1 MRIDWNPITREEG
14 LNPSADGFTV
24 YAAEKT
30 LAEHAVWEFGEKHP
44 HVDITTVNPPFFYG
58 PFAPGWAASEPGVSA
73 LSTNGLIYNLLR
85 PDGPSLLHPAVID
98 VRDVARGLVLSLT
111 APPTSQVGQK
121 RILMSGP
128 WLSAQEATD
137 YIAEVR
143 PELKDQLS
151 EAAKKSG
158 PIPKHNIDTSR
169 ARDVLG
175 LEFRPWKQTLIDA
188 VDSII
193 AVEKEW
199 KSQGWKGEGWRA

>member
-1 MRIDWNPITREEG
+1 M
-14 LNPSADGFTV
+14 
-24 YAAEKT
+24 
-30 LAEHAVWEFGEKHP
+30 
-44 HVDITTVNPPFFYG
+44 
-58 PFAPGWAASEPGVSA
+58 
-73 LSTNGLIYNLLR
+73 
-85 PDGPSLLHPAVID
+85 
-98 VRDVARGLVLSLT
+98 
-111 APPTSQVGQK
+111 
-121 RILMSGP
+121 
-128 WLSAQEATD
+128 SAQEATD

-199 KSQGWKGEGWRA
+199 KSQGWKP